1 MSYLPRRGVCA
12 RALAA
17 AVLAALDADRL
28 ARVRLAALAARGL
41 VCLLFFA
48 ISFTSI
54 PRSGFACRARK
65 VVSYW
70 LPHHWVVTC
79 STPFENARPGKA
91 GRSVC
96 TGRSGSEGS
105 DITAPDDCRPGP
117 F

>member
-1 MSYLPRRGVCA
+1 MRFLFKTSYEQDI
-12 RALAA
+12 AL
-17 AVLAALDADRL
+17 VKHVGQRFWYGAL
-28 ARVRLAALAARGL
+28 LAALAARGL

-70 LPHHWVVTC
+70 LPHHWVETC